1 MLLKAV
7 DVGASNMDIKA
18 RKMKSQLSSI
28 ERFKLVGKLNSLP
41 KGEYEQILIALGPP
55 AGVIPAESA
64 SQGGRTF
71 ALFQWLEGSTGPGL
85 SALIELLQQI
95 PNFDINE
102 IIEATTP
109 RYQVVLDMDA
119 TTIGMND
126 LERVVNGLGV
136 LLGDETIKLLDVKVG
151 SLKID
156 ITGDSDKLECL
167 KDLFESKRITKID
180 EIYITGVDK
189 IGDHTT
195 AIQLGIQNWNQWRKD
210 NPDIQIDLCNA
221 DLRDILLN
229 GVNLNKAFLKRAN
242 LDNTYLCGA
251 DLSEANLV
259 GAHLNGANLS
269 GADFSRANLSEA
281 FFRDS
286 CLRGASLHRA
296 ILRHVDLSFSN
307 LRGADLSRADLQEAT
322 LRGANLR
329 GVDLGNTDLRGANLR
344 GANLD
349 DASLRGTNLDN
360 STLYDAS
367 LESTDLTN
375 ASFKDADVRRSRF
388 SGNKGLPALETIN
401 LRERGA
407 NILETVIPQ
416 DILAELL
423 RNSREVKQ
431 DTKNIETFGGVWAF
445 LVGTLLLLILL

>member
-7 DVGASNMDIKA
+7 GVVASNMDIKA

-64 SQGGRTF
+64 AQGGRTF

-119 TTIGMND
+119 TTIEMND
-126 LERVVNGLGV
+126 LERVVNGIGI

-156 ITGDSDKLECL
+156 VTGDSGKLKYL
-167 KDLFESKRITKID
+167 KDLFESKRITNID
-180 EIYITGVDK
+180 GIYITEVDK
-189 IGDHTT
+189 VGDHAT
-195 AIQLGIQNWNQWRKD
+195 AIKLGVQSWNQWRKYY
-210 NPDIQIDLCNA
+210 PDIQIDLYNA
-221 DLRDILLN
+221 DLQDAVLN
-229 GVNLNKAFLKRAN
+229 GVSLNKALLKGAN
-242 LDNTYLCGA
+242 LGNTYLCGA

-259 GAHLNGANLS
+259 GAYLNGAHLS
-269 GADFSRANLSEA
+269 GADFSRADLSEA
-281 FFRDS
+281 SFRDS
-286 CLRGASLHRA
+286 CLRGASLNRA
-296 ILRHVDLSFSN
+296 ILQHVDLSFSN
-307 LRGADLSRADLQEAT
+307 LRGADLSRADLQEAI

-329 GVDLGNTDLRGANLR
+329 GVDLDNADLRGANLR
-344 GANLD
+344 GADLD
-349 DASLRGTNLDN
+349 EASLRGANLDN

-367 LESTDLTN
+367 LERTDLSN
-375 ASFKDADVRRSRF
+375 ASFKDADVRGSKFR
-388 SGNKGLPALETIN
+388 GNKGLPALETIN

-407 NILETVIPQ
+407 NILETVVSQ

-431 DTKNIETFGGVWAF
+431 DTKNIGKFDGVLAF
-445 LVGTLLLLILL
+445 LVSTLLLLMIL